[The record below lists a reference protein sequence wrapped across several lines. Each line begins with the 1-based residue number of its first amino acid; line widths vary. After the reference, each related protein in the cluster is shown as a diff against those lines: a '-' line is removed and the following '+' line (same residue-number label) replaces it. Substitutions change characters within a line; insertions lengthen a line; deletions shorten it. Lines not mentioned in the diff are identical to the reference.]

1 MPLQL
6 SDLFS
11 ASYQSVSFLS
21 PSTTTTGGRKDILHE
36 FPNRDTQNIED
47 LGLRPR
53 SFNITAVI
61 TGDFYTVQRDRLLSK
76 LEGGEEGVLVHP
88 FFGTINNV
96 VCRSYSLSQSELDL
110 GVATF
115 NIEFAVSNSTGLPV
129 GSSNIIGSIFNR
141 TTEVFDNTFNLIKDN
156 FKVSTNFI
164 GNFNAAKAKI
174 LQVNSRLDR
183 ASQFL
188 PADVTKINSF
198 NALSSAI
205 KRNIN
210 TLVVDPLGLA
220 TANNEI
226 FTQFSTLFSNPSDQ
240 TQAIAQMFGFGA
252 DDGEIIET
260 TAGLQQ
266 RANNNRIL
274 NASTNTLA
282 LSIGYQSAAST
293 EFGNVQALD
302 AAEQA
307 LEDQYQSTVG

>member
-21 PSTTTTGGRKDILHE
+21 PSTTTTGGRKDIIHE

-53 SFNITAVI
+53 SFNITAII
-61 TGDFYTVQRDRLLSK
+61 TGDFYTAQRDRILSK

-129 GSSNIIGSIFNR
+129 GSTNIISSISNKKND
-141 TTEVFDNTFNLIKDN
+141 VFKNTFNLIKN
-156 FKVSTNFI
+156 FYNVTTSFI
-164 GNFNAAKAKI
+164 GNFNSAKAKI
-174 LQVNSRLDR
+174 LQIIDDLDR

-188 PADVTKINSF
+188 PADVTKINEF

-210 TLVVDPLGLA
+210 SLTVDPEGLA
-220 TANNEI
+220 TVNNDI
-226 FTQFSTLFSNPSDQ
+226 FDQFSELFSTDSDQ
-240 TQAIAQMFGFGA
+240 TQANAQLFNFGS
-252 DDGEIIET
+252 DDLEIIET
-260 TAGLQQ
+260 TAGLQE
-266 RANNNRIL
+266 RANKNQII
-274 NASTNTLA
+274 NAVTNTLA
-282 LSIGYQSAAST
+282 LPQG
-293 EFGNVQALD
+293 
-302 AAEQA
+302 
-307 LEDQYQSTVG
+307 